1 MTTEID
7 IQGNKLFIDGSYY
20 IFYRFYATYNW
31 YRRQNEPDKSE
42 DKSED
47 KPENITEDKIFIEKY
62 SKIFENTIVSFK
74 KSNNIEWKNV
84 FFAKDCPRQEIF
96 RNNIYDSYKIRP
108 ELKSFDN
115 NIFTYTYNILLPKL
129 IEKYKFH
136 IISSNNLEADDVIA
150 LLVKKINT
158 LNSSTK
164 FLIITNDNDYV
175 QLHNSV
181 TEIKNLQDKDIK
193 IRASPEYDAEIYLKI
208 KIILGDK
215 SDNIPSI
222 IKKCGIKTA
231 EKLALNPDQLQ
242 KIFDKDPD
250 AKKNFERNQK
260 LIDFNY
266 IDEKLKHDY
275 LNQFILKDKN

>member
-7 IQGNKLFIDGSYY
+7 IQGKKLFIDGSYY

-31 YRRQNEPDKSE
+31 YRRQNESDDLENKSE
-42 DKSED
+42 KN
-47 KPENITEDKIFIEKY
+47 ENITEDKIFMEKY
-62 SKIFENTIVSFK
+62 AKIFENTIVSLQ
-74 KSNNIEWKNV
+74 KSNKIEWKNV
-84 FFAKDCPRQEIF
+84 FFAKDCPRQDIF
-96 RNNIYDSYKIRP
+96 RNDIYEGYKIRE

-115 NIFTYTYNILLPKL
+115 NIFVYTYNVLIPELVKKYNFNILC
-129 IEKYKFH
+129 
-136 IISSNNLEADDVIA
+136 SNYLEADDVIA
-150 LLVKKINT
+150 LLVKKIHA
-158 LNSSTK
+158 LNATTK

-181 TEIKNLQDKDIK
+181 TEIKNLQDKDLK
-193 IRASPEYDAEIYLKI
+193 IRASPDYDAETYLKI

-215 SDNIPSI
+215 SDNIPAI

-231 EKLALNPDQLQ
+231 EKLALNPDELN
-242 KIFDKDPD
+242 KLFDKDPD

-266 IDEKLKHDY
+266 IDEKLKNKY
-275 LNQFILKDKN
+275 LERFKFV